1 VDASAAPGRDDRGV
15 TRRRQHP
22 TGRSDPSANS
32 LGLVAATVMLAILLL
47 VFTVRLVLR

>member
-22 TGRSDPSANS
+22 TGHSDPGANS